1 MDVNDLM
8 RQCNGK
14 VSPSK
19 ALVKGLA
26 KELDIDESSPTLPK
40 PENHLNEATQGAG
53 NLHCGSV
60 GGHSPGTRTV
70 GVFLFGLVNECIG
83 DYARIHSCR
92 RALVGSTEL
101 ARNAGMNA
109 ARHAAIARLNAATIS
124 VQGS

>member
-26 KELDIDESSPTLPK
+26 KELDIDKSSPTLPK

-60 GGHSPGTRTV
+60 GGDSTATQNYRSFLPSGTR
-70 GVFLFGLVNECIG
+70 
-83 DYARIHSCR
+83 
-92 RALVGSTEL
+92 
-101 ARNAGMNA
+101 
-109 ARHAAIARLNAATIS
+109 
-124 VQGS
+124 